1 MYRQTANTLPY
12 ILTMLTTPFP
22 TFNYHPHQVDAIH
35 WMLRREHTDAD
46 YVRGGILA
54 DEMGLGKTWM
64 TIGLLLNAPVS
75 ETLLLVPPVL
85 SNQWSTALQQSGIP
99 HRILGPPSKK
109 GADGSWAKV
118 PGTQPVAVTLST
130 YDRAYRNESLIKS
143 TSYERI
149 ICDEGHVLRNGNSI
163 KRFRIISGFTAARR
177 WILSGTPIQNNKND
191 FQHLLSFLHMD
202 DDERIRS
209 TASVVAQTVIL
220 RRTVG
225 MVREAVPTMP
235 SVPPTHTVHPVVM
248 PEGSE
253 EARVFA
259 ALVGRFEHAV
269 ETHAKAMI
277 ILELYLRIQQ
287 FVADPSIYV
296 EAMKRKFK
304 TLYTREAW
312 TGTTSKM
319 TTFRKVITTV
329 TKKPTI
335 VFGTFRQELDLA
347 AMALREAGY
356 TVYMIRGGMTQAS
369 RDSAATDS
377 ARDVT
382 AGRDVAIVIQINAG
396 GAGLNLQHCER
407 VMFLSSHWNPAVM
420 DQAVARA
427 YRMGQKADV
436 EVHHF
441 LLADDVERNIDR
453 RMNMLHGHKRGVA
466 VGIHKD
472 LYCDAAANT
481 ETVVDTLNAV
491 LPNVVETA

>member
-1 MYRQTANTLPY
+1 MTHILPY
-12 ILTMLTTPFP
+12 ILTMLIPPFP
-22 TFNYHPHQVDAIH
+22 SFNYHPHQVDAIT
-35 WMLRREHTDAD
+35 WMLGREHEDAD

-64 TIGLLLNAPVS
+64 TIGMLINAPVL

-85 SNQWSTALQQSGIP
+85 CTQWSAALQQSGIP
-99 HRILGPPSKK
+99 HRILGPPTKK
-109 GADGSWAKV
+109 NGGGSWK
-118 PGTQPVAVTLST
+118 PVAGTRPISVTLST
-130 YDRAYRNESLIKS
+130 YDRAYRNESLIKG

-149 ICDEGHVLRNGNSI
+149 ICDEGHVLRNGNNI
-163 KRFRIISGFTAARR
+163 KRFRIINGFPAVRR
-177 WILSGTPIQNNKND
+177 WVLSGTPIQNNKND
-191 FQHLLSFLHMD
+191 FQNLLCFLHMN
-202 DDERIRS
+202 DDERMRS
-209 TASVVAQTVIL
+209 VASIVAQTVIL

-225 MVREAVPTMP
+225 MVRDAVPTMP
-235 SVPPTHTVHPVVM
+235 ALAPKHKVHPVVM

-319 TTFRKVITTV
+319 TTFTKVIAKEE
-329 TKKPTI
+329 KKSTI

-347 AMALREAGY
+347 AKALGEAGY
-356 TVYMIRGGMTQAS
+356 TVYMIRGGMSQAA
-369 RDSAATDS
+369 RDSATTDS
-377 ARDVT
+377 ARDVA
-382 AGRDVAIVIQINAG
+382 AGRDVAIVIQIMAG

-453 RMNMLHGHKRGVA
+453 RMNMLHGQKRGIA

-481 ETVVDTLNAV
+481 EAVVETLNAV
-491 LPNVVETA
+491 LPAVVS